1 MALLLQNVEGTNVL
15 GLSPLQLGDSNSLF
29 VVLAVVVLVGIIIG
43 LILTMT
49 RRASAMSD
57 EISKQSKAKF
67 EAITPTSVSA
77 LRNDSLVAEVKE
89 KAQPLARTDHI
100 RDTGGYFALR
110 KEVLETK
117 FRLEQFIRETTPH
130 AEKQRETLA
139 DIEKLRTEVSSL
151 RERLGADAQEIQ
163 KLKASLAEQGT
174 KLDSQRWNI
183 EDQRALMEKGWEDAG
198 VGKLRAEVNALRERS
213 LTTDQ
218 ELQKLKT
225 SLDEQNLKHQHAL
238 DSEAQR
244 TLVQVAPVVKVARGL
259 EIAPPMQL
267 ANEKIHPQT
276 QVARSST
283 SKRCASC
290 GFPLQPRDNYCNHC
304 GQGVVI

>member
-1 MALLLQNVEGTNVL
+1 L

-43 LILTMT
+43 LILTMM

-77 LRNDSLVAEVKE
+77 LRNDSRVAEVKE
-89 KAQPLARTDHI
+89 KTQPLARTDHL
-100 RDTGGYFALR
+100 RETGGYFALR

-117 FRLEQFIRETTPH
+117 FHLEQFIRETTPRM
-130 AEKQRETLA
+130 EKQRETLA
-139 DIEKLRTEVSSL
+139 DIEKMRTEVSSM
-151 RERLGADAQEIQ
+151 RERLSVDAQEIQ

-174 KLDSQRWNI
+174 KLHSQRRDI
-183 EDQRALMEKGWEDAG
+183 EDQRALMEKWWEDAG
-198 VGKLRAEVNALRERS
+198 VGKLRAEVNTLRERS

-218 ELQKLKT
+218 ELQNLKT
-225 SLDEQNLKHQHAL
+225 KLDEQNLKRQHVL

-244 TLVQVAPVVKVARGL
+244 APVVKVAPVVTVAPVVKVAHGP

-267 ANEKIHPQT
+267 ASERIYPQT
-276 QVARSST
+276 LVTLGST
-283 SKRCASC
+283 SKRCVSC
-290 GFPLQPRDNYCNHC
+290 GFPLHPKDNYCNHC